1 MKTISSKIGKVVTAI
16 PATLIILAS
25 LIGVSKGE
33 KSNKVSHSEERVMK
47 NTTNKSALANEDW
60 GAAMTAGWA
69 LHIIKHTSLY

>member
-1 MKTISSKIGKVVTAI
+1 MKTINSKIGKAVMTI

-33 KSNKVSHSEERVMK
+33 KSNVRHSEASATK
-47 NTTNKSALANEDW
+47 NTTNKTALSNEDW

>member
-1 MKTISSKIGKVVTAI
+1 MKTINSKIGKVVKAI

-33 KSNKVSHSEERVMK
+33 KSNHVSHPEERVMK
-47 NTTNKSALANEDW
+47 NTTNKPALTNEDW